1 METINLKRT
10 MKMKSIG
17 SVNWWWRYVSFLNRL
32 FHLWLSASV
41 SYRFHFGL
49 LLNLFKIN
57 WDPTSFF

>member
-1 METINLKRT
+1 METINLKRN

-41 SYRFHFGL
+41 NYRFHFGL